1 MIERA
6 KLGHK
11 FVFSC
16 VLLLTTDIRFEF
28 MHAEGFEAVQMLRMK
43 SNSDARSCPR
53 ELLHMVFADIA
64 LWNCGSVDAQVSGTL
79 IFRS

>member
-11 FVFSC
+11 FVFQ
-16 VLLLTTDIRFEF
+16 TTDVL

>member
-16 VLLLTTDIRFEF
+16 VLLLTTDIL